1 MIKTT
6 KEWQSTSMLNK
17 IIERGILCIE
27 ITTNDAFFAKVGDGR
42 RSYKNLP
49 YLFQSSFDQL
59 TNVDTSLMKLIQNG
73 LGERYTKEE
82 IDAIEH
88 ELRDLIQNIDLS
100 NYVTNEVL
108 HEYTQ
113 SFTPEEKEK
122 LASLENADLS
132 GLDARVAALEE
143 IDHSLYATGEY
154 VDEKIENL
162 DITVDLSDYATI
174 TYVDEKIAAIDIPS
188 IDLSMYAT
196 KSWVSTQIA
205 NIPGMDLTGYATERY
220 VDDAIAAIPPFIET
234 EYLNGTDIEIVDNGD
249 GTKTVN
255 YVGEDDDTTYDFHGK
270 NGINVTELS
279 NYTSYLNFD
288 DSSYDWNPDSGE
300 LTVKNRDARSWTV
313 ITPSKELPPGIY
325 ELTRTNTTG
334 TLQILHYPFDPSYDY
349 NSDDD
354 EEKPESEKKTKHIS
368 EGESTLTFT
377 LSEDTRILIK
387 SNYSTAN
394 VFPLTNYL
402 HLEKISSDLKEYE
415 IGLLP
420 ATHSTLGGVIIGEGI
435 NLDQDGVISVDT
447 SDLSDTKVTQSAA
460 TGNNYRPLIMGS
472 KYSTT
477 AGASTL
483 QDTVTDQVY
492 TNASIYANP
501 NTGTICANRFKG
513 ESDYVRHCY
522 AKNDT
527 ALTGKWV
534 KIATCTSTLTNDDKL
549 LVLLVSNGY
558 SSAYQGHGIL
568 RCRFRTG
575 STKGTL
581 HTASLSWD
589 YITNGL
595 QTPVGTSAPDK
606 AWATTH
612 DIDPSNFVAT
622 YTATSGTSLVYDL
635 WVKVAANYQS
645 WTFTVLN
652 DTSRVG
658 NVWGPFWTLSD
669 YANTGGQ
676 DALPSSTGQVVSKVA
691 TLYGIN
697 DNPEWVTL
705 TNGSGLNSVSV
716 LKCKKQGNIVYIRG
730 MFGVSSTT
738 GTITPMAVL
747 PDGYY
752 ATDELRHISYSPLI
766 IGGSP
771 SAGTGDLQINT
782 TGTMNL
788 YTNNSST
795 FTGSATA
802 AAYIMDVSFMI

>member
-59 TNVDTSLMKLIQNG
+59 TNVDTSLMELIQNG

-82 IDAIEH
+82 VDAIEH
-88 ELRDLIQNIDLS
+88 QLMELIQNIDLS

-132 GLDARVAALEE
+132 GLDARVSALEE
-143 IDHSLYATGEY
+143 IDHSLYATEEY

-279 NYTSYLNFD
+279 DYTSYLNFD
-288 DSSYDWNPDSGE
+288 NSSYDWNPDSGE

-387 SNYSTAN
+387 SNYSTSN

-447 SDLSDTKVTQSAA
+447 SDAPQYTAGEGISIKDTPTKTISIEQTEFVRGNINNDGSDDDITLYLRTNDFNIIIEPTYESITLNTKVLEQDESYIWKLFFYEENGTFISCTSDFHFDTEQVPIPHNACYLKIVMKRADDTIDNFYEEIEMCNIILSGEKIREISLKPATSETLGGIKVGDNLSIDENGVLSAHDD
-460 TGNNYRPLIMGS
+460 YDDSEVIRRL
-472 KYSTT
+472 
-477 AGASTL
+477 
-483 QDTVTDQVY
+483 DQ
-492 TNASIYANP
+492 I
-501 NTGTICANRFKG
+501 
-513 ESDYVRHCY
+513 EEDYVIEPDH
-522 AKNDT
+522 
-527 ALTGKWV
+527 L
-534 KIATCTSTLTNDDKL
+534 
-549 LVLLVSNGY
+549 
-558 SSAYQGHGIL
+558 IL
-568 RCRFRTG
+568 
-575 STKGTL
+575 
-581 HTASLSWD
+581 
-589 YITNGL
+589 
-595 QTPVGTSAPDK
+595 
-606 AWATTH
+606 
-612 DIDPSNFVAT
+612 
-622 YTATSGTSLVYDL
+622 
-635 WVKVAANYQS
+635 
-645 WTFTVLN
+645 
-652 DTSRVG
+652 
-658 NVWGPFWTLSD
+658 NV
-669 YANTGGQ
+669 
-676 DALPSSTGQVVSKVA
+676 V
-691 TLYGIN
+691 
-697 DNPEWVTL
+697 E
-705 TNGSGLNSVSV
+705 
-716 LKCKKQGNIVYIRG
+716 
-730 MFGVSSTT
+730 
-738 GTITPMAVL
+738 
-747 PDGYY
+747 
-752 ATDELRHISYSPLI
+752 
-766 IGGSP
+766 
-771 SAGTGDLQINT
+771 
-782 TGTMNL
+782 
-788 YTNNSST
+788 
-795 FTGSATA
+795 
-802 AAYIMDVSFMI
+802 

>member
-1 MIKTT
+1 MTNHMIKTT

-27 ITTNDAFFAKVGDGR
+27 ITTSDAFFAKVGDGR

-59 TNVDTSLMKLIQNG
+59 TNVDTSLMELIQNG
-73 LGERYTKEE
+73 LDERYTKEE
-82 IDAIEH
+82 IDLIEN

-100 NYVTNEVL
+100 NYITNEAL

-122 LASLENADLS
+122 LASLENVDLS
-132 GLDARVAALEE
+132 GLDGRVTALEE
-143 IDHSLYATGEY
+143 IDHSLYATKEY

-205 NIPGMDLTGYATERY
+205 NIPGMDLTGYATEQY

-288 DSSYDWNPDSGE
+288 NSSYEWDPDSGE
-300 LTVKNRDARSWTV
+300 LTVKNRDARSWTA

-349 NSDDD
+349 NLDDD

-415 IGLLP
+415 IGLLL
-420 ATHSTLGGVIIGEGI
+420 ATHNTLGGVKIGEGVNI
-435 NLDQDGVISVDT
+435 SQDGTISVAIPEIPVIPQYTAGKDISIDYVNTSSDLTLFTWSQGSISDTTGYEDDT
-447 SDLSDTKVTQSAA
+447 SENVIRLDGFLPIPNETPINVSLTYQQTI
-460 TGNNYRPLIMGS
+460 PLYWKMFFYDDNQTMLGH
-472 KYSTT
+472 TEWM
-477 AGASTL
+477 
-483 QDTVTDQVY
+483 
-492 TNASIYANP
+492 TNEDGVNPVAN
-501 NTGTICANRFKG
+501 
-513 ESDYVRHCY
+513 
-522 AKNDT
+522 
-527 ALTGKWV
+527 
-534 KIATCTSTLTNDDKL
+534 TS
-549 LVLLVSNGY
+549 Y
-558 SSAYQGHGIL
+558 IRIIAYQGTSDSLDPRLLTYGEISPEVDVDKYVISNTYEL
-568 RCRFRTG
+568 PIA
-575 STKGTL
+575 SADTL
-581 HTASLSWD
+581 
-589 YITNGL
+589 G
-595 QTPVGTSAPDK
+595 G
-606 AWATTH
+606 
-612 DIDPSNFVAT
+612 
-622 YTATSGTSLVYDL
+622 
-635 WVKVAANYQS
+635 VKVGEDLVIDENG
-645 WTFTVLN
+645 VLN
-652 DTSRVG
+652 IADIHRLIL
-658 NVWGPFWTLSD
+658 NVT
-669 YANTGGQ
+669 
-676 DALPSSTGQVVSKVA
+676 
-691 TLYGIN
+691 
-697 DNPEWVTL
+697 E
-705 TNGSGLNSVSV
+705 
-716 LKCKKQGNIVYIRG
+716 
-730 MFGVSSTT
+730 
-738 GTITPMAVL
+738 
-747 PDGYY
+747 
-752 ATDELRHISYSPLI
+752 
-766 IGGSP
+766 
-771 SAGTGDLQINT
+771 
-782 TGTMNL
+782 
-788 YTNNSST
+788 
-795 FTGSATA
+795 
-802 AAYIMDVSFMI
+802 